1 MDAHTIEA
9 PRQASPSRI
18 AVGRSRRRGLSRAL
32 ACVAGAFLFGAVA
45 HAAPLTVPNGDF
57 SNTGNHGSVGG
68 GVIGANGT
76 ALIGTGP
83 WSATYAGALG
93 ALVPPTITVGGGQV
107 QITGLLGVD
116 ALGVVNNHA
125 HIHQDTGIAW
135 VANRRYVL
143 SADVNANALLGLS
156 LFTSGNAGVALST
169 SAASGSRVVSSI
181 QPGATLT
188 LLNGTTY
195 RVSVEY
201 TTGASVSGNIH
212 THLFAEPSGL
222 LTAQLAGSVAFDNV
236 TLTTHLVNQVP
247 ASIVPASPGP
257 YTGSVGQPITPA
269 IGITV
274 LDALGDPILGRTVT
288 FTTPSSGASATVSPN
303 PATTNASGVASVT
316 TTANTIAGSY
326 QITAL
331 VSGSSTPLV
340 FNMVN
345 APGAPSGTGP
355 ISGGNQSAMAGQ
367 PFAAPIGFVLHDAFG
382 NAVPGVQVTFSAP
395 STGASA
401 TFSPSTVASGPTG
414 QVTTTATANTV
425 AGTYNVSISIAG
437 VATPITFPMTN
448 SAGPVTGAGPISGGN
463 QSAIAGQPFA
473 APIGFAVHDAFG
485 NPVPGVQV
493 GFIAPSTGASATFNP
508 ATVTSGPNGQATTS
522 ATANAVAGSYTVIV
536 TISGIPTAISFPLTN
551 SAGNAV
557 GAGPITGGNQNAVV
571 GQAFSGPISFVLQD
585 VHGNPVPGAL
595 VGFVAP
601 SSGAS
606 ASFSPATVTS
616 SPTGQVTT
624 NATANTIAGTYT
636 VTVTVAGVPTPITF
650 PLTNDAGAAASI
662 GPITGGGQSAQAGQ
676 PFATAVSFLV
686 RDAFDNAVPGVSV
699 TFSAP
704 SSGASATFNPATVT
718 SSTTGQVTTNATAN
732 TVAGTYDVTVSI
744 AGITTPVTFPLTNT
758 AGPAASIDTAT
769 GSGQTPIAG
778 QPFAAPL
785 GLRVLDAFGNVVPGV
800 TVTFSAP
807 STGAS
812 AALSPTSVTT
822 GVNGTATT
830 TAIANGIAGEYHITA
845 SIPGLGQVGQYAVT
859 NMLDPSIDPDP
870 AGETTL
876 NGSLGGLFS
885 CVLLVQVTDAQDNP
899 LQGLEVDFTAPISG
913 PTATLTDGNSS
924 GFSVRTTT
932 DEDGFA
938 WVEATGNGVA
948 GSYTVNAQLRY
959 SSQAAIPFRLRNLDA
974 LDPVFNAG
982 FDGTCIPAVG
992 LLQAQQ
998 PK

>member
-9 PRQASPSRI
+9 PCQASPSRI
-18 AVGRSRRRGLSRAL
+18 AVGRSRRRGFSRAL

-45 HAAPLTVPNGDF
+45 HAAPLTIPNGDF
-57 SNTGNHGSVGG
+57 SHAGNHGSVGG
-68 GVIGANGT
+68 SLLGGAATTLIGA
-76 ALIGTGP
+76 GP
-83 WSATYAGALG
+83 WSASYAGALNTL
-93 ALVPPTITVGGGQV
+93 AQPTVTVGGGHV
-107 QITGLLGVD
+107 EVTGLLGIDV
-116 ALGVVNNHA
+116 LGIINNHA

-156 LFTSGNAGVALST
+156 LLTSGNAGVALST
-169 SAASGSRVVSSI
+169 GPTSASRVISSI

-201 TTGASVSGNIH
+201 TTGASVSGTIH

-222 LTAQLAGSVAFDNV
+222 LTAQLLGTVAFDNV
-236 TLTTHLVNQVP
+236 TLTTHLINPVP
-247 ASIVPASPGP
+247 ASVVPASPGP
-257 YTGSVGQPITPA
+257 FTGTVGQPITPPIA
-269 IGITV
+269 ITV
-274 LDALGDPILGRTVT
+274 LDALGDAIPGVSVS
-288 FTTPSSGASATVSPN
+288 FTTPSSGASATVTPN
-303 PATTNASGVASVT
+303 PATTNANGVASVT

-326 QITAL
+326 QITANIAG
-331 VSGSSTPLV
+331 VPTPLV

-345 APGAPSGTGP
+345 APGPVAGAGP
-355 ISGGNQSAMAGQ
+355 ISGGGQSAVAGQ
-367 PFAAPIGFVLHDAFG
+367 PFSGPIGFAVQDAFG

-395 STGASA
+395 SSGASA
-401 TFSPSTVASGPTG
+401 TFSPSTVTSGANG
-414 QVTTTATANTV
+414 LVTTTATANTI
-425 AGTYNVSISIAG
+425 AGTYNVTVSVAG
-437 VATPITFPMTN
+437 VATPITFPLTN
-448 SAGPVTGAGPISGGN
+448 SAGPAAG
-463 QSAIAGQPFA
+463 
-473 APIGFAVHDAFG
+473 
-485 NPVPGVQV
+485 
-493 GFIAPSTGASATFNP
+493 
-508 ATVTSGPNGQATTS
+508 
-522 ATANAVAGSYTVIV
+522 
-536 TISGIPTAISFPLTN
+536 
-551 SAGNAV
+551 
-557 GAGPITGGNQNAVV
+557 
-571 GQAFSGPISFVLQD
+571 
-585 VHGNPVPGAL
+585 
-595 VGFVAP
+595 
-601 SSGAS
+601 
-606 ASFSPATVTS
+606 
-616 SPTGQVTT
+616 
-624 NATANTIAGTYT
+624 
-636 VTVTVAGVPTPITF
+636 
-650 PLTNDAGAAASI
+650 I
-662 GPITGGGQSAQAGQ
+662 GPITGGGQSAAADQ
-676 PFATAVSFLV
+676 PFSGPISFIV
-686 RDAFDNAVPGVSV
+686 RDAFDNAVPGVQV

-718 SSTTGQVTTNATAN
+718 SSPTGQVTTNARAN
-732 TVAGTYDVTVSI
+732 TIAGTYNVTVSI
-744 AGITTPVTFPLTNT
+744 AGIATPITFPLTNT
-758 AGPAASIDTAT
+758 AGPAAAIDAPS
-769 GSGQTPIAG
+769 GSGQTPITG

-785 GLRVLDAFGNVVPGV
+785 GLRVLDAFGNVVPGAI
-800 TVTFSAP
+800 VTFSAP

-845 SIPGLGQVGQYAVT
+845 SIAGLGPVAQYAAT

-885 CVLLVQVTDAQDNP
+885 CVLLVHVTDAQDNP

-959 SSQAAIPFRLRNLDA
+959 SSQAAIPFHLRNLDA

-998 PK
+998 NK